1 MSNQDTY
8 LSKILKDKR
17 DLLLQIKKESTFGEL
32 KKIVRDLPETR
43 GFLNSLKADIEE
55 KILPS

>member
-32 KKIVRDLPETR
+32 KKIVRDLPET
-43 GFLNSLKADIEE
+43 
-55 KILPS
+55 

>member
-8 LSKILKDKR
+8 LSKILKYKR

-32 KKIVRDLPETR
+32 KKIVRDLPEAMEN
-43 GFLNSLKADIEE
+43 GPAAIPL
-55 KILPS
+55 